1 MKLHER
7 VMIVQGAHNEMAK
20 AVIDVVEKHGLTYLE
35 LLACLND
42 VSASWLKYAIR
53 NERHPD
59 DPEKRGGES

>member
-1 MKLHER
+1 MKLHGR

-35 LLACLND
+35 LL
-42 VSASWLKYAIR
+42 SASWLKYAIR
-53 NERHPD
+53 NERYSD